1 MSDCETEQ
9 DVAGDEMI
17 DADGCDHGFDAGLVE
32 ALYFDGA
39 DFDGADFDGAD
50 FDGDDQHVD

>member
-32 ALYFDGA
+32 ALYLDGA
-39 DFDGADFDGAD
+39 DL
-50 FDGDDQHVD
+50 DGDDQHVD